1 MLAAPAVGGAAVTLT
16 KNGNTSWTMSNGQLT
31 AVFQPGGDKI
41 TSVQLKNGTTSPNLL
56 SQLDQEFA
64 GTPFG
69 GGPQTFGSQVGPNGS
84 YVDVWATTGESQNAS
99 GGYTNPIAYS
109 FHYLLFA
116 NDPTIYCYE
125 VLNHSATD
133 PVTSVGQGQF
143 LFRSNPALFP
153 DLYQIN
159 TGPNQQGTNFAV
171 TVAQM
176 PSTYPNFGTVIGQ
189 AGRTVQNA
197 AYDLNGSG
205 IPGDNG
211 TTFFTK

>member
-1 MLAAPAVGGAAVTLT
+1 MASRKKSGRSVFSRRVVGAAVTAMLAAPAVGGAAVTLT

-99 GGYTNPIAYS
+99 GGLPMTQRSIA
-109 FHYLLFA
+109 
-116 NDPTIYCYE
+116 
-125 VLNHSATD
+125 
-133 PVTSVGQGQF
+133 
-143 LFRSNPALFP
+143 
-153 DLYQIN
+153 
-159 TGPNQQGTNFAV
+159 
-171 TVAQM
+171 
-176 PSTYPNFGTVIGQ
+176 
-189 AGRTVQNA
+189 
-197 AYDLNGSG
+197 
-205 IPGDNG
+205 
-211 TTFFTK
+211 TKC